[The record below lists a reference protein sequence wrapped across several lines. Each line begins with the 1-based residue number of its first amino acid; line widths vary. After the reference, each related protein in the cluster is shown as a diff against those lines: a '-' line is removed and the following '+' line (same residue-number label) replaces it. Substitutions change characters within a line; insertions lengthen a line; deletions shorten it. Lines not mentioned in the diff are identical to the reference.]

1 MPVGLA
7 ASLSHRRQRAGA
19 RLCLF
24 RGGSR
29 PASRWPGCSPASRRG
44 GSHAR
49 WKSQHLVAAL
59 LLTSAQIRAARSL
72 IRWTAEDL
80 AAASALS
87 VATIRR
93 AELKENQT
101 ALTSANDLAIRRAL
115 ESAGVEFIDENGGGP
130 AIRWRALIC
139 NYPLRLGHTVSHHNQ
154 AMLSR
159 HRQASRAKFT
169 AAAASANDISRAE
182 TGGGRAAPTVVGG
195 LRRLA
200 LAPPLASKPEF
211 FGSGRTFIDKTARP
225 SLDTPTSQRRM

>member
-1 MPVGLA
+1 VPVGLA

-115 ESAGVEFIDENGGGP
+115 ESAGVEFIDENGGGQVVP
-130 AIRWRALIC
+130 RHSMASFDLQLSVAPR
-139 NYPLRLGHTVSHHNQ
+139 SHGEPPQ
-154 AMLSR
+154 SGYAFSASSGKSR
-159 HRQASRAKFT
+159 EVH
-169 AAAASANDISRAE
+169 
-182 TGGGRAAPTVVGG
+182 GGGCER
-195 LRRLA
+195 
-200 LAPPLASKPEF
+200 E
-211 FGSGRTFIDKTARP
+211 
-225 SLDTPTSQRRM
+225 